1 MAHWS
6 WAGALVGTWLVAQ
19 TVAPT
24 GQGPKI
30 LTIDPA
36 DSHVTILVGK
46 AGVLRFAGHTHEI
59 ETSAVRGRVRF
70 DPADWPH
77 ASVSLE
83 FDAAAL
89 RVTGKGEPAS
99 DVPAV
104 ERTMLG
110 EQVLDVQRF
119 PTISFRSRRVSAAFS
134 GAHAAILTIDGDLTL
149 HGETRPITVRT
160 SATVDASGRVTAT
173 GTFTLKQSDFGMV
186 PVAAAGG
193 TIRVKNE
200 INIRFVLTANPATDT
215 TASR

>member
-30 LTIDPA
+30 LTIDAA

-46 AGVLRFAGHTHEI
+46 AGVLSFAGHTHEI
-59 ETSAVRGRVRF
+59 ATSAVRGRVRF

-89 RVTGKGEPAS
+89 RVTGKGEAAS

-110 EQVLDVQRF
+110 EQVLDVRRF
-119 PTISFRSRRVSAAFS
+119 PTITFQSRRVSAAFH
-134 GAHAAILTIDGDLTL
+134 GAHAVTLTIDGDMTL
-149 HGETRPITVRT
+149 RGATRPITVRAEAT
-160 SATVDASGRVTAT
+160 SDASGRVTAT
-173 GTFTLKQSDFGMV
+173 GAFTLKQSDFGIT
-186 PVAAAGG
+186 PVTAAGG
-193 TIRVKNE
+193 TIRVRDQVD
-200 INIRFVLTANPATDT
+200 IRFVLKASPANDT
-215 TASR
+215 FSH